1 MEHACPLVAY
11 GGEKVDEMI
20 LKAICK
26 VKEEKSAAVLVTIIA
41 TRGSTPR
48 KAGTKMLVY
57 PDGRMLG
64 TIGGGCTESEARLQA
79 LRALDENLSFT
90 HHLSL
95 LDEMAADEGMI
106 CGGTMEIFVQVL

>member
-1 MEHACPLVAY
+1 M
-11 GGEKVDEMI
+11 DETI
-20 LKAICK
+20 LRAICTVRAKQGK
-26 VKEEKSAAVLVTIIA
+26 VVLVTVID

-57 PDGRMLG
+57 PDGRILG

-90 HHLSL
+90 YSLSL
-95 LDEMAADEGMI
+95 LDDMAADEGMV
-106 CGGTMEIFVQVL
+106 CGGTMEVFIQVIETAILIKE